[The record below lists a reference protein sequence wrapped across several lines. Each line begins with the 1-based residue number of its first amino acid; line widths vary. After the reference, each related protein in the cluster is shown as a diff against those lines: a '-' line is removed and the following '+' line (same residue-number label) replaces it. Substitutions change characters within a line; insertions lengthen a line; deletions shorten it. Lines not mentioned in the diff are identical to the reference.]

1 MPEVRKIKYLKAEEV
16 ESLIRKARG
25 FRNKAVL
32 AVMYQCGL
40 RRGEIEL
47 LTRDSY
53 VRHAGRFGMLKVV
66 RLKQGELVER
76 EVPLWK
82 RTARRL
88 VRYLRRRRDHDDA
101 MFRSRKGGAMTPQAV
116 YYVYRKAAKRARL
129 SPDMVGKTHALR
141 HSVATHMMAMGSDV
155 ADVQEHLGHRDIGST
170 MVYARVLNPR
180 KIRTASRAEASHHFA
195 MF

>member
-1 MPEVRKIKYLKAEEV
+1 MPTIRKIKYLTADEV
-16 ESLIRKARG
+16 ESLIRRARG

-40 RRGEIEL
+40 RRGEVEL

-88 VRYLRRRRDHDDA
+88 VKYLRRRRDHDDA
-101 MFRSRKGGAMTPQAV
+101 MFRSRKGGSMTAQAV
-116 YYVYRKAAKRARL
+116 YYVYKKAAKRSLLRA
-129 SPDMVGKTHALR
+129 DMVGKTHALR
-141 HSVATHMMAMGSDV
+141 HSIATHMMALGSDL
-155 ADVQEHLGHRDIGST
+155 ADIQEHLGHRDIGST
-170 MVYARVLNPR
+170 MVYARMLTPR
-180 KIRTASRAEASHHFA
+180 KIKNATMAEMSHHFA
-195 MF
+195 KF